1 MAHYIANSGEIQGEA
16 KSLPRPRSKK
26 AFCSQNARAE
36 RGCDSNNFL
45 TRECASPG
53 GLFCFIGIA
62 KQFPIKQKEQP
73 PESDCP

>member
-1 MAHYIANSGEIQGEA
+1 MSTVVKGNIFLLN
-16 KSLPRPRSKK
+16 KK

-53 GLFCFIGIA
+53 GPFCFIGIA
-62 KQFPIKQKEQP
+62 KQFPIK
-73 PESDCP
+73 